1 MQRNILTS
9 QQLFSLHLN
18 EFSKLRKLF
27 YININSHFKI
37 LNLLVKYSSVKGA
50 FSELGK
56 NKFV

>member
-1 MQRNILTS
+1 MNQILT
-9 QQLFSLHLN
+9 FLHHKEMN
-18 EFSKLRKLF
+18 EFSKLRQLF

-37 LNLLVKYSSVKGA
+37 LNLLVKYSAVKGA

>member
-1 MQRNILTS
+1 MNQIVT
-9 QQLFSLHLN
+9 FLHHKEMN
-18 EFSKLRKLF
+18 EFSKLRQLF

-37 LNLLVKYSSVKGA
+37 LNLFGKYSAVKGA